1 MFARLFSVIV
11 RFMLA
16 AANASASTTCPW
28 LIQGSAAKVLNEDVS
43 VTVTIT
49 NQTQTNRKLI
59 SFH

>member
-1 MFARLFSVIV
+1 
-11 RFMLA
+11 MLA